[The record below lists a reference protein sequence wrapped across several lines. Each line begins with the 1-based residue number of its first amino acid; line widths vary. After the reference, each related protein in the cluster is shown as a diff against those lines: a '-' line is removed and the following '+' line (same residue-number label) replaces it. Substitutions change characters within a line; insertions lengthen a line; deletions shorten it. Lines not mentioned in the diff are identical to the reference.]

1 MRRMRRR
8 RSLQRC
14 GPARTTVEAPCCS
27 TRCAC
32 VPALCAHGA
41 QATKKEKKGKK
52 GKRGNGTGKKDKKI
66 VKTPKNELFPSIR
79 AKMAA
84 AVEEAGSSSNTP
96 MHVAQEEEAQKD
108 GEEDGEEEKDEEEI
122 QALACAVPK
131 DGVPAEVEDEEKK
144 EVKPPVSES

>member
-1 MRRMRRR
+1 M
-8 RSLQRC
+8 
-14 GPARTTVEAPCCS
+14 GAARTTVEAPCCS

-41 QATKKEKKGKK
+41 QATKKEKKGK
-52 GKRGNGTGKKDKKI
+52 RGNGTGKKDKKI
-66 VKTPKNELFPSIR
+66 VKTPKNNLFPSIG

-84 AVEEAGSSSNTP
+84 AVAEAGSSSNTP
-96 MHVAQEEEAQKD
+96 VDVAQEEEAQKD

-122 QALACAVPK
+122 QALACAVSK

-144 EVKPPVSES
+144 EVPPPVSES